1 MDAHPL
7 DFDWRFT
14 SASTNLLIAR
24 LDAVAQQCLVI
35 GAPSVWSCWGR
46 GNSATQADLVER
58 NPTQCRNNDG
68 RHAGSKITLDIC
80 AAPGLRLS
88 TRYDACF
95 FDPPWY
101 LQDTKYWLDWALRNV
116 SPKATIAFSL
126 WPEDTR
132 PKAREERNEVFRVLE
147 RLGRFDLHE
156 RALQYQLPEFERRAL
171 GIVNPWRTGDLVW
184 LETSDNPELLPG
196 FCPKPVPG
204 ESWLR
209 FSVAAKQVAI
219 RAVPRAAPLGIAT
232 LSPGYGWFMKS
243 VSRRDPMRDFIDLW
257 TSDGFVARLGNP
269 LRTIDLLRRR
279 ECGTDR
285 HTEEVRNTV
294 FDSTGV
300 DLCAGNSD
308 HWMMHQWHY
317 DN

>member
-1 MDAHPL
+1 MEAHPL

-24 LDAVAQQCLVI
+24 LDAVAQRCLVV

-46 GNSATQADLVER
+46 GKSATQADLVER
-58 NPTQCRNNDG
+58 NPTQCGNDDG
-68 RHAGSKITLDIC
+68 RHAGSMITLDIC
-80 AAPGLRLS
+80 TAPGLRLS
-88 TRYDACF
+88 TTYDACF

-116 SPKATIAFSL
+116 SPNATIAFSL

-156 RALQYQLPEFERRAL
+156 RALQYQIPEFERRAL
-171 GIVNPWRTGDLVW
+171 GIANPWRTGDLVW
-184 LETSDNPELLPG
+184 LETSGNTELLPG

-204 ESWLR
+204 DSWLR
-209 FSVAAKQVAI
+209 FSVATKQVAI
-219 RAVPRAAPLGIAT
+219 RAVPRAAPDGIAT

-269 LRTIDLLRRR
+269 LRTINLLRRR
-279 ECGTDR
+279 DCGADR
-285 HTEEVRNTV
+285 HTEELRRTV

-300 DLCAGNSD
+300 DLCADNSD